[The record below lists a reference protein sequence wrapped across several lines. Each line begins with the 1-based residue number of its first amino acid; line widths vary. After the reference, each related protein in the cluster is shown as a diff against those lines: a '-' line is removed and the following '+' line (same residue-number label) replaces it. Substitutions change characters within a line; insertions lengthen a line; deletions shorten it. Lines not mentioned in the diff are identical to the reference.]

1 MLASECQEQELRSW
15 QGCLAGRA
23 RGRRGWGGWVA
34 LFGGRGVQGPGFQP
48 PSMHAGP
55 HASCSAAV
63 ESGLREH
70 LATAQRTIR
79 LAQLA
84 CKHELPGEAAPG
96 EAAQQVQGAAGPGVE
111 DEQAAEGLA
120 AAGSSA
126 NIASCDDCGSQ
137 PGHVDE
143 LGLEDGSSGQRLLE
157 AFMRRMGSTALDGAA
172 LGHERL
178 LLSAENATLRAV
190 VAAVRGGTSLGP
202 GAVDDPLNT
211 LLVVNGRL
219 QKQLA
224 RVALARSAVA
234 RAGSGSTSLRV

>member
-1 MLASECQEQELRSW
+1 M
-15 QGCLAGRA
+15 
-23 RGRRGWGGWVA
+23 
-34 LFGGRGVQGPGFQP
+34 
-48 PSMHAGP
+48 
-55 HASCSAAV
+55 

-79 LAQLA
+79 LAQLT

-96 EAAQQVQGAAGPGVE
+96 EAAQQAQGAAGPGLE
-111 DEQAAEGLA
+111 GEQAAEGLA

-126 NIASCDDCGSQ
+126 DLASDDGGSQ
-137 PGHVDE
+137 SWHVDE
-143 LGLEDGSSGQRLLE
+143 LGLEEGSSGQRLLE
-157 AFMRRMGSTALDGAA
+157 ACMRRMGSTALDGAA

-178 LLSAENATLRAV
+178 LLAAENATLRAV

-224 RVALARSAVA
+224 RAALARSAVA
-234 RAGSGSTSLRV
+234 RAGSGSTSLRA

>member
-1 MLASECQEQELRSW
+1 
-15 QGCLAGRA
+15 
-23 RGRRGWGGWVA
+23 
-34 LFGGRGVQGPGFQP
+34 
-48 PSMHAGP
+48 MHAGP